1 LGYMTPVTIER
12 LRGAAND
19 DELFLLLGTELE
31 RRLPD
36 GRRADD
42 RFVSQL
48 RALPRGLRAM
58 AATYEL
64 DVSLALDDLGWH
76 FGNWHHLGLS
86 EETLDGLQELDAA
99 SMAEIFGE
107 ALGIAREYWDRLGSE
122 DWSHWYNG
130 SPLEQ
135 RLRPLNDK
143 AWKIWHETD
152 RGLFAHWI
160 AYARQFPE
168 RLI

>member
-1 LGYMTPVTIER
+1 MTPSLTIES
-12 LRGAAND
+12 LRATESD
-19 DELFLLLGTELE
+19 DALFQLLGAELE

-36 GRRADD
+36 GRKADD
-42 RFVSQL
+42 HFVSQI

-76 FGNWHHLGLS
+76 FGNWHHLGLA
-86 EETLDGLQELDAA
+86 EETLRGLRELGAA
-99 SMAEIFGE
+99 RMAEVFDK
-107 ALGIAREYWDRLGSE
+107 AFAIAQEYWDRLGSE
-122 DWSHWYNG
+122 DWSDSYHG
-130 SPLEQ
+130 SALEES
-135 RLRPLNDK
+135 LGAVNDE
-143 AWKIWHETD
+143 AWKIWHESE